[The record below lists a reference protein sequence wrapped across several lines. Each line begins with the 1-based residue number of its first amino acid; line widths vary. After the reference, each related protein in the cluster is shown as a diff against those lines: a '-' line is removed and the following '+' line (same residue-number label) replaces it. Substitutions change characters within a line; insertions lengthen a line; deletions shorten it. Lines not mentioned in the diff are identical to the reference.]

1 MVCSKEEDM
10 AYGKYTGFK
19 GWLYK
24 GSTPYYA
31 FALHR
36 ITALGIILFVGVHV
50 LSSFSMQQVLG
61 TWGTTINTIYE
72 SWWFQIAVI
81 FCVLFHV
88 FNGFRVAIL
97 DLWPRLIKFERE
109 TVYLL
114 WAIFVPIYLLTV
126 YIIVSTKLAG
136 G

>member
-1 MVCSKEEDM
+1 M
-10 AYGKYTGFK
+10 AYGKNTGFK

-31 FALHR
+31 FSIHR
-36 ITALGIILFVGVHV
+36 LTAMGIILFVGLHV

-61 TWGTTINTIYE
+61 TWGTMINTIYE
-72 SWWFQIAVI
+72 SWWFQIIVI
-81 FCVLFHV
+81 FCVIFHT
-88 FNGFRVAIL
+88 FNGFRVAVL
-97 DLWPRLIKFERE
+97 DFWPKLIKYERE

-114 WAIFVPIYLLTV
+114 WAIFTPVYLLTV
-126 YIIVSTKLAG
+126 YVIISGKLLG

>member
-1 MVCSKEEDM
+1 M

-36 ITALGIILFVGVHV
+36 LTAMGIILFVGFHIAA
-50 LSSFSMQQVLG
+50 SFSMQQVLG

-72 SWWFQIAVI
+72 SWWFQIIVVFCVI
-81 FCVLFHV
+81 FHTL
-88 FNGFRVAIL
+88 NGFRVAIL
-97 DLWPRLIKFERE
+97 DIWPRLIKYERE
-109 TVYLL
+109 AVYLL
-114 WAIFVPIYLLTV
+114 WAVFTPIYVLTV
-126 YIIVSTKLAG
+126 YLIVMKAITAG
-136 G
+136 TV

>member
-1 MVCSKEEDM
+1 M

-36 ITALGIILFVGVHV
+36 LTAMGIILFVGFHV
-50 LSSFSMQQVLG
+50 VASFSMQQVLG

-72 SWWFQIAVI
+72 SWWFQIIVVFCVI
-81 FCVLFHV
+81 FHTL
-88 FNGFRVAIL
+88 NGFRVATL
-97 DLWPRLIKFERE
+97 DIWPRLIKYERE
-109 TVYLL
+109 AVYLL
-114 WAIFVPIYLLTV
+114 WAVFTPIYVLTV
-126 YIIVSTKLAG
+126 YVIIMKAITAG
-136 G
+136 TI

>member
-1 MVCSKEEDM
+1 M

-24 GSTPYYA
+24 GSTPYIA
-31 FALHR
+31 FAIHR
-36 ITALGIILFVGVHV
+36 LTAMGIILFVGLHV

-72 SWWFQIAVI
+72 SAWFQIIVV
-81 FCVLFHV
+81 FCVIFHV

-97 DLWPRLIKFERE
+97 DIWPKLIKYERE
-109 TVYLL
+109 TVYIL
-114 WAIFVPIYLLTV
+114 WAVFTPVYLLTV
-126 YIIVSTKLAG
+126 YFLVTNALSAG
-136 G
+136 

>member
-1 MVCSKEEDM
+1 M
-10 AYGKYTGFK
+10 AYGKYTGLK

-31 FALHR
+31 FAIHR
-36 ITALGIILFVGVHV
+36 LTAMGIILFVGLHV

-72 SWWFQIAVI
+72 SAWFQIIVI

-88 FNGFRVAIL
+88 LNGFRVAIL
-97 DLWPRLIKFERE
+97 DIWPRLIKYERE

-114 WAIFVPIYLLTV
+114 WAIFTPIYLLTV
-126 YIIVSTKLAG
+126 FLLVTNAISAG
-136 G
+136 

>member
-1 MVCSKEEDM
+1 M

-31 FALHR
+31 FSLHR
-36 ITALGIILFVGVHV
+36 LTAMGIILFVGIHV

-72 SWWFQIAVI
+72 SWWFQIFVI
-81 FCVLFHV
+81 FCVLFHT

-97 DLWPRLIKFERE
+97 DIWPKLIKFERE

-114 WAIFVPIYLLTV
+114 WAVFTPIYLLTV
-126 YIIVSTKLAG
+126 YVILSGNLFG